1 MQITHLTLRGY
12 SGWHTQ
18 PLPLLKPPK
27 PWQKTPQCPLG
38 PSPHTYSWILG
49 SAITVPMGA
58 KNEWNRLSWDEKR
71 HRSLSLTDCP
81 PWGPG
86 KVWRGLALCKN
97 LQTQSIPL
105 ECGPDCW
112 NHLESPWIAPR
123 VGFMGRALHPGY
135 HTRATPVLIPACVD
149 RGQVLLCLQPLRT
162 PHLRR
167 PLWKETDFHLS
178 LLSLTIFLSDPQAPP
193 ELFIIPGL

>member
-1 MQITHLTLRGY
+1 
-12 SGWHTQ
+12 
-18 PLPLLKPPK
+18 
-27 PWQKTPQCPLG
+27 
-38 PSPHTYSWILG
+38 
-49 SAITVPMGA
+49 MGA
-58 KNEWNRLSWDEKR
+58 NKEWNRLSWDEKR

-86 KVWRGLALCKN
+86 KVWRGLVLCKN

-123 VGFMGRALHPGY
+123 VEFMGRALHPGY
-135 HTRATPVLIPACVD
+135 HTRANPVLIPTCFD
-149 RGQVLLCLQPLRT
+149 RGQVLLCLQPSRT

-167 PLWKETDFHLS
+167 LLWEETDFHLS
-178 LLSLTIFLSDPQAPP
+178 LLSLTIFLSDPQHLLSSLSPQAFEHAAYPQSHSDVRVC
-193 ELFIIPGL
+193 PGTDGMETENRQILVFYRHSL